1 MASFL
6 FSIGKKTEAAVET
19 GTPVKESPSQ
29 AVPEQPEETLHAAD
43 STDVCLAP
51 HDSLDIDA
59 LGGEVEISYE
69 SMNGKKQRHYTQ
81 IYIDPQRMP
90 AITTHRKPGNT
101 EYLSVKHEL
110 LTSAYYSLKPYM
122 DFVLSLKGVY
132 GRDDLKRALEIIIK
146 RFLTRYWDMPAS
158 KDHHHAYPWGL
169 ALHCLDVACA
179 EAEKATAW
187 MPMSEHGIDEINHA
201 RYLGMVVLLHFT
213 KGLFHD
219 AHKLYQYEMTG
230 FAENINVKFDP
241 LRNHGNVLDF
251 KIVYPERTE
260 AWGELI
266 ASPGKLNAIEFC
278 ALFPRE
284 LLKYAPSSQF
294 INVFTAVF
302 DLEGSDS
309 DRDSAKRDAANAGRA
324 TLEQMIRDRIT
335 AYFTTDSETTKPE
348 NNVFRVNDDWVAVVS
363 AQFLMKIRPQEGG
376 VYTKDG
382 VKNYL
387 FQEEAMTGTVSKY
400 DVNLAYRMKRLN
412 GKEEVGK
419 SKTKFAFIKA
429 SYLLRA
435 FPDLFKVIGRIFFD
449 ETDRDAVRALCPSA
463 ENFIRDLS
471 KNASEQ
477 HQTEKNS
484 AQNPVSAADA
494 PVEAS
499 SPATAKNATEV
510 APPPEV
516 DAQPCHNLNN
526 AGSKNEPAA
535 ALETD
540 EGSSAVTPDIV
551 RLTSDAGVGYQCAE
565 GSEDQAEHAAVP
577 SAETP
582 ETEPAVAA
590 AAVLQKASVRT
601 KQTGRRVVKWSDQLM
616 HLIDHY
622 EAADSC
628 PETGWLYIDIY
639 GVFVRTPRFYEKMT
653 NDQLMQQE
661 DWGIVAAGMCREL
674 GQEGILVMKPRVG
687 NFTFIPPGGGQAK
700 VEGAFFDLKLGA
712 KYDQLYNRIMATVPV
727 KELDSI

>member
-6 FSIGKKTEAAVET
+6 FNIGKKTGAGVET
-19 GTPVKESPSQ
+19 DTPVKGSPSQ
-29 AVPEQPEETLHAAD
+29 AVPEQPEETLPAAD
-43 STDVCLAP
+43 STDDGFAP
-51 HDSLDIDA
+51 HDSPDIDT
-59 LGGEVEISYE
+59 LGGEVEITYE
-69 SMNGKKQRHYTQ
+69 SMNGRQRHYTQ
-81 IYIDPQRMP
+81 IYIDPQHMP

-169 ALHCLDVACA
+169 VLHCLDVACA

-230 FAENINVKFDP
+230 FVENINVKFDP

-251 KIVYPERTE
+251 KIVYSERTE

-294 INVFTAVF
+294 IKVFTAVF

-324 TLEQMIRDRIT
+324 TLEQMILGRVA

-348 NNVFRVNDDWVAVVS
+348 NNVFRVNDDWVAVIS

-382 VKNYL
+382 VKKYL
-387 FQEEAMTGTVSKY
+387 FQEEAMAGTASKY

-412 GKEEVGK
+412 GKEETGK
-419 SKTKFAFIKA
+419 SKAKFAFIKA
-429 SYLLRA
+429 SYLLQA

-471 KNASEQ
+471 NTSEPPQ
-477 HQTEKNS
+477 AEKTA
-484 AQNPVSAADA
+484 AQAPVSTVDSPA
-494 PVEAS
+494 EAS
-499 SPATAKNATEV
+499 SADTEKNATEAV
-510 APPPEV
+510 PPPGA
-516 DAQPCHNLNN
+516 DARPWQNQDN
-526 AGSKNEPAA
+526 AGSENEPPAA
-535 ALETD
+535 PETD
-540 EGSSAVTPDIV
+540 EGVSAVTPDAV
-551 RLTSDAGVGYQCAE
+551 GLTSDADFEGLCAE
-565 GSEDQAEHAAVP
+565 VSADQAEHAVAP
-577 SAETP
+577 PAEAS
-582 ETEPAVAA
+582 ETEPTATAVD
-590 AAVLQKASVRT
+590 VLGQASART
-601 KQTGRRVVKWSDQLM
+601 KQTGRRMVKWSDQLM
-616 HLIDHY
+616 YLIDHY

-628 PETGWLYIDIY
+628 PETGWLFIDIY
-639 GVFVRTPRFYEKMT
+639 GAFVRTPRFYEKMT

-674 GQEGILVMKPRVG
+674 GQEGLLVMKPRVG

-700 VEGAFFDLKLGA
+700 VDGAFFDLKLGV

-727 KELDSI
+727 KELDAI